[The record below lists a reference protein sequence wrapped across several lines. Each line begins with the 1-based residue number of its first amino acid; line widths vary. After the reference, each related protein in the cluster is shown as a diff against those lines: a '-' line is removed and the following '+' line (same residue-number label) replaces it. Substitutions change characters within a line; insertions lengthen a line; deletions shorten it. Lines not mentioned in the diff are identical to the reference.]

1 MRKTADVVVIGGG
14 VMGTAVAFELS
25 RRGAGSV
32 ILLEKSS
39 LGSGSSGKS
48 GANVRQHYSHSLTA
62 SMAQY
67 GLRFFERFGDDVG
80 GPEVFTR
87 AGLVII
93 VPAEQRVHLEANIHL
108 LQGLDIK
115 VGFVSHEEVRSID
128 PGVVLQQDE
137 VVAFE
142 SEAGYLDPLQVVTS
156 LATVAKARG
165 VQIHEGT
172 QATGIEV
179 EGDRVAGVA
188 TPQGQIATRSL
199 VLTAGPWASA
209 LASTV
214 GVDLPVRPCRTQIAL
229 LRLPCE
235 GASPRPVYG
244 DFANQIYFR
253 AMPGDQL
260 HLGNIDSREERAEV
274 DPDDYNEVADRDF
287 FEELQGKLYKRYP
300 SMRGGAGRGGY
311 GALYSVTPDW
321 HPIIDRLP
329 GVEGAVC
336 AAGFSGH
343 GFKMSPAVSK
353 LIGEMVLD
361 GGPRSF
367 DIHPLRAARFAE
379 GERFGSQRAYT
390 VMG

>member
-14 VMGTAVAFELS
+14 VMGTAAAYELS
-25 RRGAGSV
+25 RRGAGTV
-32 ILLEKSS
+32 VLLEKSS

-48 GANVRQHYSHSLTA
+48 GANVRQHYSHALTA

-67 GLRFFERFGDDVG
+67 GLRFFERFSDELG

-87 AGLVII
+87 AGLAMI
-93 VPAEQRVHLEANIHL
+93 VPSDQRAHLEANVD
-108 LQGLDIK
+108 LQQKLGIK
-115 VGFVSHEEVRSID
+115 VSLISQAEMQSID
-128 PGVVLQQDE
+128 PGVVLGENE
-137 VVAFE
+137 VFAFE
-142 SEAGYLDPLQVVTS
+142 SEAGYVDPLQVVIS
-156 LATVAKARG
+156 FAENARRRG
-165 VQIHEGT
+165 VEICEGVP
-172 QATGIEV
+172 ASGIEV
-179 EGDRVAGVA
+179 EGGRIAAVS
-188 TPQGQIATRSL
+188 TPGGRIATRAV
-199 VLTAGPWASA
+199 VLAAGPWASR
-209 LASTV
+209 LVSPL

-229 LRLPCE
+229 LRRPCRGE
-235 GASPRPVYG
+235 TPRPIYG

-260 HLGNIDSREERAEV
+260 HLGNIDPREERAEV
-274 DPDDYNEVADRDF
+274 DPDNYNEVADRQF
-287 FEELQGKLYKRYP
+287 VFELRDKLYNRYP
-300 SMRGGAGRGGY
+300 SMRNGAGRGGY

-321 HPIIDRLP
+321 HPIIDGLP
-329 GVEGAVC
+329 GVEDAVC

-361 GGPRSF
+361 GGPKTF
-367 DIHPLRAARFAE
+367 DIHPLRASRFAE